1 MFRSSQ
7 NCLAVGK
14 AVIKQLCCRNRGGG
28 GGVIQ
33 SPKGAKLKNTIVK
46 LKAKI

>member
-1 MFRSSQ
+1 M
-7 NCLAVGK
+7 AKKGG
-14 AVIKQLCCRNRGGG
+14 GGG